1 MTWPTGRCGPA
12 PTPGTTRSW
21 SGSSTRACP
30 PPRSATRA
38 GEGVPVVSME
48 RPRFAV
54 DGSVVYPNF
63 NHGVYMAEHLATL
76 VPPGARVAV
85 VGGPD
90 VVDDIELMAGLLH
103 GVELSGL
110 TRVNDPEDPRY
121 KNTTD
126 VASGGQEKTAN
137 LLADFGQLD
146 GLIPFNDETMLGA
159 VEALREAGRLGEV
172 KMVSRNGTPAAVE
185 LVRAGVHHGTWD
197 IDPPGIG
204 QAVAD
209 LVVRLTPTEDLDGL
223 CVSSPIGRM
232 ITPERA
238 AAWVPWQQPDR
249 VPRPQ
254 ARLSG
259 CPKASRRGRAGAA
272 NVRGM
277 KLQLSL
283 DRTGRRR
290 HGRDPG
296 LLPPPRPGHPRR
308 RGQRAARRRR
318 GGGRPADGVR
328 HRGHHQV
335 LRRQVAAPR
344 PVPATGRR
352 LPSPARTP
360 PRSTRP
366 TRT

>member
-1 MTWPTGRCGPA
+1 MRVLYVSPMAYGANAAVDAVGHGLESRLA
-12 PTPGTTRSW
+12 E
-21 SGSSTRACP
+21 RAIDMRVAYADFADP
-30 PPRSATRA
+30 DWHALADRAVRA
-38 GEGVPVVSME
+38 GADAGYDAIVVWVIDPDVPGAAVGYARGRGVPVVSME

-103 GVELSGL
+103 GIKLSGL

-126 VASGGQEKTAN
+126 VASGGKEKTAN

-146 GLIPFNDETMLGA
+146 ALIPFNDETMLGA

-185 LVRAGVHHGTWD
+185 LVRSGVHHGTWD

-204 QAVAD
+204 QTVAG
-209 LVVRLTPTEDLDGL
+209 LVVRLIADHEDLDGL
-223 CVSSPIGRM
+223 CVASPIGRM

-238 AAWVPWQQPDR
+238 AAWVPWQQRIPYYT
-249 VPRPQ
+249 
-254 ARLSG
+254 L
-259 CPKASRRGRAGAA
+259 
-272 NVRGM
+272 
-277 KLQLSL
+277 
-283 DRTGRRR
+283 
-290 HGRDPG
+290 
-296 LLPPPRPGHPRR
+296 RPGP
-308 RGQRAARRRR
+308 
-318 GGGRPADGVR
+318 
-328 HRGHHQV
+328 
-335 LRRQVAAPR
+335 
-344 PVPATGRR
+344 
-352 LPSPARTP
+352 
-360 PRSTRP
+360 
-366 TRT
+366 